1 MVTVQPA
8 TTSGSL
14 RTWMLLHKWTSLV
27 STVFLLMLCITG
39 LPLVFKEEIQ
49 HAIDPPPVFAPPTTS
64 GTMVSADVIA
74 ASALAARPG
83 EAMVALWFQYDG
95 NVIVVQSA
103 APATPPPRPS
113 APQAFDWRSGQS
125 LGPPRL
131 ESSGFMLV
139 VEKVHTELFAGLPG
153 ALFLGV
159 MGLMLVVAV
168 VSGVVLYAPFMRR
181 LDFGTVR
188 RDGSTRLR
196 WLDLHNLLGVVTV
209 MWTLVVGVTG
219 IINTFHDITA
229 AAVRENFLD
238 LAASY
243 RNAPP
248 PKHFT
253 SLDAAIATVRAAV
266 PDGTLQSV
274 WFPGTRFSTPQ
285 HYAVFQHGTTPLT
298 KRMLYVALVD
308 AETGKLTDVPDMPWY
323 AKALFVSQ
331 PLHFGDYGGLP
342 LKIIW
347 ALLDII
353 TIVVLVSGLYLWLGR
368 RRSVRP

>member
-1 MVTVQPA
+1 MVAIQPA

-14 RTWMLLHKWTSLV
+14 RAWMLVHKWTSLV
-27 STVFLLMLCITG
+27 STAFLLMLCITG
-39 LPLVFKEEIQ
+39 LPLIFKEEIQ
-49 HAIDPPPVFAPPTTS
+49 HAIDPPPVLAPPTS
-64 GTMVSADVIA
+64 GTRVAADAIA

-95 NVIVVQSA
+95 RVIVAQSA
-103 APATPPPRPS
+103 TPATPAPRPS
-113 APQAFDWRSGQS
+113 TPQAFDWHSGQS
-125 LGPPRL
+125 LGPPRA

-139 VEKVHTELFAGLPG
+139 VEKLHTELFAGLPG

-168 VSGVVLYAPFMRR
+168 VSGVMLYAPFMRR

-188 RDGSTRLR
+188 QGGSARLK

-219 IINTFHDITA
+219 IINTFHDVAA

-243 RNAPP
+243 RNAPR
-248 PKHFT
+248 PKHLT
-253 SLDAAIATVRAAV
+253 SIDAAIATARAAV

-298 KRMLYVALVD
+298 KRMLYVALID

-347 ALLDII
+347 ALLDIM
-353 TIVVLVSGLYLWLGR
+353 TIVVLGSGLYLWLGR
-368 RRSVRP
+368 GRFSRP

>member
-1 MVTVQPA
+1 MTTTA
-8 TTSGSL
+8 TTSDSL
-14 RTWMLLHKWTSLV
+14 RTWMLVHKWTSLV
-27 STVFLLMLCITG
+27 STAFLLMLCITG
-39 LPLVFKEEIQ
+39 LPLIFKEEIQ
-49 HAIDPPPVFAPPTTS
+49 HAIDPPPALAAPTTP
-64 GTMVSADVIA
+64 GAIVSADTIA
-74 ASALAARPG
+74 ANALAARPG

-95 NVIVVQSA
+95 NIIVAQSA
-103 APATPPPRPS
+103 APATPMPRPS
-113 APQAFDWRSGQS
+113 TPQAFDWRSGQS
-125 LGPPRL
+125 LGPPRA

-139 VEKVHTELFAGLPG
+139 VEKLHTELFAGLPG

-159 MGLMLVVAV
+159 MGLMLVLAV

-188 RDGSTRLR
+188 QGGSTRLK

-209 MWTLVVGVTG
+209 VWALVVGVTG
-219 IINTFHDITA
+219 IINTFHDLAA

-248 PKHFT
+248 PKRFT
-253 SLDAAIATVRAAV
+253 SIDAAIAAARLAK

-274 WFPGTRFSTPQ
+274 WYPGTRFSTPQ

-298 KRMLYVALVD
+298 KRMLYVALID
-308 AETGKLTDVPDMPWY
+308 AETGKLTDMPDMPWY

-353 TIVVLVSGLYLWLGR
+353 TIVVLGSGLYLWLDR
-368 RRSVRP
+368 RKLRTRGA